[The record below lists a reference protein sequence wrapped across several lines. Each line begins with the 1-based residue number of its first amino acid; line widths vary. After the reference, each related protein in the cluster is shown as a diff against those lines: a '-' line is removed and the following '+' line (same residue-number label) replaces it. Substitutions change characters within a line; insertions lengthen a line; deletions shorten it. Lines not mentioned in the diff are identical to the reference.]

1 MREPICVEWI
11 KATLFLGVWII
22 RYVAK
27 AKRRHD
33 RIMATDRKLDT
44 NGWPERYF
52 AVIFTAQRSL
62 SSDDIYDMTAD
73 RMVLLAQR
81 QPGFLGVESVGGDDG
96 IGITVSYW
104 VDRAAIANWRQHAE
118 HLAAQ
123 ALGRQEFYEW
133 YRIRVAEVVSERS
146 FIAGDFVE
154 TSAPGQEA

>member
-1 MREPICVEWI
+1 MME
-11 KATLFLGVWII
+11 
-22 RYVAK
+22 
-27 AKRRHD
+27 
-33 RIMATDRKLDT
+33 TDRTLDT

-62 SSDDIYDMTAD
+62 SGDDIYDMTAD
-73 RMVLLAQR
+73 RMVLLAQH
-81 QPGFLGVESVGGDDG
+81 QPGFLGVESVRGDDG

-123 ALGRQEFYEW
+123 AIGRQEFYDW

-146 FIAGDFVE
+146 FIAGNIVE
-154 TSAPGQEA
+154 NSEPEQES